1 MKGGMHI
8 VTKRRPGRPL
18 KHYVY
23 AYRGGPLIHKA
34 EGPKPKITT
43 ALQDAAAEA
52 RKAERAEP
60 QGRDTLATLIAE
72 FQGSPE
78 FKKLAASTR
87 TSHRTWLDRIG
98 DRFGDAPLAVF
109 DDRRIRAK
117 VLDWRDQW
125 ADKPRSA
132 DAGMQTFSRLLSWG
146 YERGKLKANVV
157 TGIGQLYDANRSD
170 VIWDAS
176 DFERI
181 AAVASVEV
189 NEGVALAAFTGLRRG
204 DLVKL
209 PWDAIS
215 EHAIVWKTSKSRGR
229 NLATVPLLPETKQ
242 LLQRILDRHASDMA
256 KLPEGKRRPLPPTVL
271 ANSRWQPWT
280 ATGFGSR
287 FDDAK
292 KAAGIDKHLHD
303 LRGTFVTRCCIA
315 GLNDR
320 EISDIV
326 GWDTKD
332 VAAIRAKYADNARV
346 VIAIGERLAKA
357 AIA

>member
-1 MKGGMHI
+1 MTGGLHI

-23 AYRGGPLIHKA
+23 AWRGGPLIHKS
-34 EGPKPKITT
+34 EGPRPKLT
-43 ALQDAAAEA
+43 AAIQDAAAEA
-52 RKAERAEP
+52 RKV
-60 QGRDTLATLIAE
+60 GRSDPARSPTMATLIEGFRA
-72 FQGSPE
+72 SPE
-78 FKKLAASTR
+78 FAKLAASTR
-87 TSHRTWLDRIG
+87 TSHRTWLDRIAEK
-98 DRFGDAPLAVF
+98 FGDAALDVF
-109 DDRRIRAK
+109 NDRRIRAH
-117 VLDWRDQW
+117 VLEWRDQW

-146 YERGKLKANVV
+146 YERGKLSANVV

-170 VIWDAS
+170 VIWEAS

-204 DLVKL
+204 DLIAL
-209 PWDAIS
+209 PWDAIG

-229 NLATVPLLPETKQ
+229 NLATVPLLPETKA
-242 LLQRILDRHASDMA
+242 LLVRIRDRHAAEMA
-256 KLPEGKRRPLPPTVL
+256 NKPEAKRRPLPPTVL

-292 KAAGIDKHLHD
+292 KAAGLDKHLHD

-332 VAAIRAKYADNARV
+332 VAAIRAKYSDNARV
-346 VIAIGERLAKA
+346 VIAIGERLSKVGMV
-357 AIA
+357 